1 MMFIDA
7 SALCAMLTDEAEAA
21 AFALR
26 IKGAPQRATSPL
38 AVWEAAINVA
48 RILRLSHDDAYGF
61 VQTLLTEASI
71 SLVPITAE
79 MTPIAIA
86 AHRDFGKGRHPAA
99 LNFGDCFAYA
109 AARHQRLPLM
119 FKGEDFIRTDIERA

>member
-1 MMFIDA
+1 MPP
-7 SALCAMLTDEAEAA
+7 
-21 AFALR
+21 AFAED
-26 IKGAPQRATSPL
+26 KGRATACDIAARCL
-38 AVWEAAINVA
+38 GRAINVA
-48 RILRLSHDDAYGF
+48 ACPQLSHDDAYGF

-71 SLVPITAE
+71 ALVPITAE

-109 AARHQRLPLM
+109 AARHYRLPLCSGRR
-119 FKGEDFIRTDIERA
+119 FQPDGYRARLIRA